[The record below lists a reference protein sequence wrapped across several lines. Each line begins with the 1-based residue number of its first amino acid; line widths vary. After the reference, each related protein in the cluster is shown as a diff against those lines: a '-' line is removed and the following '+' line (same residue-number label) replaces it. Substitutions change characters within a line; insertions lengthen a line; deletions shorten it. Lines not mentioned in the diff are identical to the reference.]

1 MRNRDM
7 FRLVMKCGMVLCL
20 WMVAV
25 SAFAQEKAG
34 RDYLRSG
41 NRLYRDSM
49 YTEAEVD
56 YRKAIEADGRM
67 PQAYFNLGNA
77 LLRQQKPKDAMQAYE
92 EAVKVETNKG
102 RLASMYH
109 NMGVILQSQK
119 QFGPAI
125 ECYKNALRRNPAD
138 NESRYN
144 LVLCQHQLKNNPQA
158 VSTARHFAY
167 RIGAFYQTYCA
178 TYGGNNLISFGV
190 SLGVGIPV
198 RKSRSLINIGLQ
210 YGRIGFMGKGQIEE
224 DYFRIGV
231 SLSSMETWF
240 VKPKYD

>member
-1 MRNRDM
+1 M
-7 FRLVMKCGMVLCL
+7 FRLVWKWGIALCL
-20 WMVAV
+20 CVVAV
-25 SAFAQEKAG
+25 SSFAQEKAG

-144 LVLCQHQLKNNPQA
+144 LVLCQHQLKNNPQQNQQNDDKENKDGQNQNKEEEKE
-158 VSTARHFAY
+158 SQKQDKEQDKDKKDEQQQQQQQQQNSDDMSKETAEQLLNAAMQEEKQTQE
-167 RIGAFYQTYCA
+167 RIKKAAEQPQRRR
-178 TYGGNNLISFGV
+178 LE
-190 SLGVGIPV
+190 
-198 RKSRSLINIGLQ
+198 KQ
-210 YGRIGFMGKGQIEE
+210 
-224 DYFRIGV
+224 
-231 SLSSMETWF
+231 W
-240 VKPKYD
+240 